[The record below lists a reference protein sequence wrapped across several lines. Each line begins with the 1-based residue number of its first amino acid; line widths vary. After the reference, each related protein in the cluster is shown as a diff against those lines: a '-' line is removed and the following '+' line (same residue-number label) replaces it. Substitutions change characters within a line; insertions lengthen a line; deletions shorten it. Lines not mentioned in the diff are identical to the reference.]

1 MICGLLRTADIVCEH
16 RVTQAGTKFGGA
28 HEVLVRQEDLEAA
41 QSMLPAEPEG
51 A

>member
-16 RVTQAGTKFGGA
+16 RVTQAGAKFGGA
-28 HEVLVRQEDLEAA
+28 YEVLVRPEDLEAA